1 MPGSEQAESQY
12 RTLYLNPKSAR
23 LPNLLIIGNFLAM
36 GCGDQFATML
46 ESRDFNNL
54 WIFLDPQMPERS

>member
-12 RTLYLNPKSAR
+12 RTLYLNPKSPR

-36 GCGDQFATML
+36 GCGDRFATML
-46 ESRDFNNL
+46 VARL
-54 WIFLDPQMPERS
+54 Q